1 MSTSTIT
8 AFFAALVATPPDE
21 AIPPITSELITDT
34 NNFFKTIEK
43 QTADL
48 TFWQRFNDFHDQL
61 VGGYTIKERNK
72 ILRPQVSSDA
82 SDQAAEE
89 ELNNQLLSAAE
100 IMGNPSPEMTEQPS
114 LEEIVN
120 SPNPVETARR
130 LFRQFGHGQDP
141 LNWAIAMLQTRD
153 RNRQPGQ

>member
-21 AIPPITSELITDT
+21 AIPPINSELITDT
-34 NNFFKTIEK
+34 SNFFKTIKK
-43 QTADL
+43 QIADL

-61 VGGYTIKERNK
+61 VGEYTIQERNK

-130 LFRQFGHGQDP
+130 LFRQFGQDP